1 MSELDA
7 EEQEIL
13 EAFETDQLQRSAE
26 AADIQQRHQAYAAA
40 MFRKDA
46 RINVRLPAR
55 DLRRLKQKAL
65 ADGLPYQ
72 SLVASVLHKYVEG
85 RLHETD

>member
-1 MSELDA
+1 MSQFDT
-7 EEQEIL
+7 EEQAIL
-13 EAFETDQLQRSAE
+13 EAFEADELKRPAD
-26 AADIQQRHQAYAAA
+26 AAATQKRHQAYAAT

-46 RINVRLPAR
+46 RINVRLPAQ